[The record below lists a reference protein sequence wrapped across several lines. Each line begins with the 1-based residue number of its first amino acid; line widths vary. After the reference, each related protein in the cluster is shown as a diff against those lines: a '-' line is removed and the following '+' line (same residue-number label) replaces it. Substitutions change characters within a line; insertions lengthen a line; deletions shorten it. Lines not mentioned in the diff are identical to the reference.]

1 MLPSLTL
8 AALTHPPTQ
17 VLTEDISPALDKLRG
32 EKAAYMEWQNAQAG
46 LERLRRFC
54 VAHRYSEAE
63 RCARAAGRGRGR

>member
-1 MLPSLTL
+1 M
-8 AALTHPPTQ
+8 LTHPPAFPLPTTTH

-54 VAHRYSEAE
+54 VAYRYTEAE
-63 RCARAAGRGRGR
+63 K